1 MNFITGAGGFLQSM
15 IFGYIGIRLQM
26 ESLHFDPVLP
36 DETTKV
42 ELTGITY
49 LGNKINLEYDLVNTV
64 IEVTSQFKE
73 YKKLMLAKQGKKF
86 ELKVGAPCKIGSGEF
101 SVMPFDQ

>member
-1 MNFITGAGGFLQSM
+1 MNFITGAGGFLQSLM
-15 IFGYIGIRLQM
+15 FGYAGIRLQM

-36 DETTKV
+36 NETTKV

-49 LGNKINLEYDLVNTV
+49 LGNKMNLGYDLKNTV

-73 YKKLMLAKQGKKF
+73 HKKLTLLKQGKKF
-86 ELKVGAPCKIGSGEF
+86 DLKVGLPCNIGIGEF
-101 SVMPFDQ
+101 SVMPVNQ